1 MADCIIFGALE
12 PDIDSIKINNG
23 DYIIAADAGLKT
35 VKKLGFK
42 PDLIVGDFD
51 SLDEEPPTGENVIR
65 HPVKKDD
72 TDTLLAIKTA
82 LSKGYRSFKIYGC
95 LGGRLDHTFANIQAA
110 CYVAE
115 NNANAVFIDGT
126 THLTVLKN
134 NRITFSAEYSGN
146 ISVFAVSGI
155 AEGVTVS
162 NLLYE
167 LDNATLTPDFPL
179 GVSNEFINKDSLICV
194 NNGKICIIWNCPS
207 GKYIIGGTENE

>member
-12 PDIDSIKINNG
+12 PNIDSIKINTG

-35 VKKLGFK
+35 VTELGFN

-72 TDTLLAIKTA
+72 TDTLLAIKIA
-82 LSKGYRSFKIYGC
+82 LRKGYKNFKIYGC

-115 NNANAVFIDGT
+115 NNGTAVFINGT

-134 NRITFSAEYSGN
+134 NKITFSSDCAGN
-146 ISVFAVSGI
+146 VSVFAISGI
-155 AEGVTVS
+155 AEGVTVN

-179 GVSNEFINKDSLICV
+179 GVSNEFVNKNSLISVCD
-194 NNGKICIIWNCPS
+194 GKICVIWDCNV
-207 GKYIIGGTENE
+207 GEYQIGGLYDE